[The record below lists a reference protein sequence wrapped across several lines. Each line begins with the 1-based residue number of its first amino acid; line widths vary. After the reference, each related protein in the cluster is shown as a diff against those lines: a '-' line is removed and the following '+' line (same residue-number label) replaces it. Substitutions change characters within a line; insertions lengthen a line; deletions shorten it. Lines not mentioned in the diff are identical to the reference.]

1 MPSKAAQLIAFFGVL
16 LISVALH
23 RYVYKNLKRV
33 LLRDYPK
40 MGVQLA
46 KWTLVL
52 FIVMDSPFL
61 FLFLKSRIHEDLNT
75 LTRILLYPFSVWQ
88 AVMIFWALLLAPQS
102 LWRRSKK
109 SMKLLKRYVKRRKNV
124 EETYEPILEVV
135 TD

>member
-40 MGVQLA
+40 LGARLA
-46 KWTLVL
+46 TGALSL
-52 FIVMDSPFL
+52 FILMDSPFL

-75 LTRILLYPFSVWQ
+75 LTRILIYPFSVWQ
-88 AVMIFWALLLAPQS
+88 AVMILWALLLAPQS
-102 LWRRSKK
+102 LWKRSKK
-109 SMKLLKRYVKRRKNV
+109 SMKLLRRYAKHRKKAD
-124 EETYEPILEVV
+124 ETFEPVLEIA

>member
-52 FIVMDSPFL
+52 FIAMDSPFL

-109 SMKLLKRYVKRRKNV
+109 SLKLLKRYVKRRKKV
-124 EETYEPILEVV
+124 EETYEPILEIV